1 MRVQDEKIKGFNVLE
16 LIIVIAIIGVL
27 SAVAYPNFSD
37 WRKDR
42 ETRNSVVKIKSL
54 IEGINAQVQRG
65 QYAFVQV
72 DVNEIRLVSG
82 DDGLIVTSKG
92 MKPKTLATLLNTEG
106 STWWVEPNGRCKITL
121 PTAPVE
127 AVDEAAEDAVVKKPY
142 WDEDPDPNRDQII
155 DLDKIEVRQIVLDNV
170 ATTWRDD
177 VGAVCFG
184 KNDQWYS
191 GNGELVSS
199 SGDDVIVDSYLF
211 ICNRSNTRSQCDID
225 NVTGEPTTEHDHL
238 YVIEWSRFGNIKL
251 EKWNKRDAEW
261 IEQ

>member
-27 SAVAYPNFSD
+27 SAVAYPNFSE

-42 ETRNSVVKIKSL
+42 ETRSAVVKIKSL

-72 DVNEIRLVSG
+72 DVEE
-82 DDGLIVTSKG
+82 DDVLIVTSKG
-92 MKPKTLATLLNTEG
+92 MKPKTLATLLNNG
-106 STWWVEPNGRCKITL
+106 KSGWWVKPNERCNT
-121 PTAPVE
+121 
-127 AVDEAAEDAVVKKPY
+127 VDKAY
-142 WDEDPDPNRDQII
+142 WDEDPDPDRNQII

>member
-16 LIIVIAIIGVL
+16 LLIVIAIIGVL

-37 WRKDR
+37 WQKDR
-42 ETRNSVVKIKSL
+42 ETRSAVVKIKSL

-72 DVNEIRLVSG
+72 DVEE

-92 MKPKTLATLLNTEG
+92 MKPKTLATLLNTGG
-106 STWWVEPNGRCKITL
+106 SDWWVKPNERCNN
-121 PTAPVE
+121 
-127 AVDEAAEDAVVKKPY
+127 VDQAY
-142 WDEDPDPNRDQII
+142 WDEDPDPDRDQII
-155 DLDKIEVRQIVLDNV
+155 DLDKIEVRQITLDNV
-170 ATTWRDD
+170 ATTWREDK
-177 VGAVCFG
+177 GAVCFG

-191 GNGELVSS
+191 GNGKLVSS
-199 SGDDVIVDSYLF
+199 SGGDVSVDSYLF
-211 ICNRSNTRSQCDID
+211 ICNRSRTRSQCDID
-225 NVTGEPTTEHDHL
+225 NYTGEPTTEHDHL

-251 EKWNKRDAEW
+251 EKWNKRDSEW

>member
-27 SAVAYPNFSD
+27 SAVAYPNFSE

-42 ETRNSVVKIKSL
+42 ETRSAVVKIKSL

-72 DVNEIRLVSG
+72 DVEEDKE

-92 MKPKTLATLLNTEG
+92 MKPKTLATLLNNGESG
-106 STWWVEPNGRCKITL
+106 WWVTPNERCNI
-121 PTAPVE
+121 
-127 AVDEAAEDAVVKKPY
+127 VDEADEAY
-142 WDEDPDPNRDQII
+142 WDEDPDPDRNQII

-170 ATTWRDD
+170 ATTWRDK

>member
-27 SAVAYPNFSD
+27 SAVAYPNFSE

-42 ETRNSVVKIKSL
+42 ETRSAVVKIKSL

-72 DVNEIRLVSG
+72 DVEE
-82 DDGLIVTSKG
+82 DDVLIVTSKG
-92 MKPKTLATLLNTEG
+92 MKPKTLATLLNNGESG
-106 STWWVEPNGRCKITL
+106 WWVTPNERCNI
-121 PTAPVE
+121 
-127 AVDEAAEDAVVKKPY
+127 VDEADEAY
-142 WDEDPDPNRDQII
+142 WDEDPDPDRNQII

-170 ATTWRDD
+170 ATTWRDKK
-177 VGAVCFG
+177 GAVCFG

>member
-72 DVNEIRLVSG
+72 DVEE
-82 DDGLIVTSKG
+82 DDVLIVTSKG
-92 MKPKTLATLLNTEG
+92 MKPKTLATLLNNG
-106 STWWVEPNGRCKITL
+106 KSGWWVKPNERCNT
-121 PTAPVE
+121 
-127 AVDEAAEDAVVKKPY
+127 VDKAY
-142 WDEDPDPNRDQII
+142 WDEDPDPDRNQII

-170 ATTWRDD
+170 ATTWRDKI
-177 VGAVCFG
+177 GAVCFG

>member
-16 LIIVIAIIGVL
+16 LLIVIAIIGVL
-27 SAVAYPNFSD
+27 SAVAYPNFSE

-42 ETRNSVVKIKSL
+42 ETRSAVVKIKSL
-54 IEGINAQVQRG
+54 IEGINSQVQRG

-72 DVNEIRLVSG
+72 DVEE

-92 MKPKTLATLLNTEG
+92 MKPKTLATLLNNGESG
-106 STWWVEPNGRCKITL
+106 WWVKPNERCNIVDK
-121 PTAPVE
+121 A
-127 AVDEAAEDAVVKKPY
+127 DEAY
-142 WDEDPDPNRDQII
+142 WDEDPDPDRNQII

-251 EKWNKRDAEW
+251 EKWNKRDLEW

>member
-16 LIIVIAIIGVL
+16 LLIVIAIIGVL
-27 SAVAYPNFSD
+27 SAVAYPNFSE

-72 DVNEIRLVSG
+72 DVEEGRLINE

-92 MKPKTLATLLNTEG
+92 MKPKTLATLLNTGG
-106 STWWVEPNGRCKITL
+106 SDWWVKPNERCNN
-121 PTAPVE
+121 
-127 AVDEAAEDAVVKKPY
+127 VDQAY
-142 WDEDPDPNRDQII
+142 WDEDPDPDRDQII

>member
-16 LIIVIAIIGVL
+16 LLIVIAIIGVL

-72 DVNEIRLVSG
+72 DVEE

-92 MKPKTLATLLNTEG
+92 MKPKTLATLLNNG
-106 STWWVEPNGRCKITL
+106 KSGWWETPNERCNT
-121 PTAPVE
+121 
-127 AVDEAAEDAVVKKPY
+127 VDKAY
-142 WDEDPDPNRDQII
+142 WDEDPDPDRNQII

-170 ATTWRDD
+170 ATTWRDV

>member
-1 MRVQDEKIKGFNVLE
+1 VQDEKIKGFNVLE
-16 LIIVIAIIGVL
+16 LLIVIAIIGVL
-27 SAVAYPNFSD
+27 SAVAYPNFSE

-42 ETRNSVVKIKSL
+42 ETRSAVVKIKSL

-72 DVNEIRLVSG
+72 DVKEGELVSG

-92 MKPKTLATLLNTEG
+92 MKPKTLATLLNTGG
-106 STWWVEPNGRCKITL
+106 SDWWVKPNERCNN
-121 PTAPVE
+121 
-127 AVDEAAEDAVVKKPY
+127 VDQAY
-142 WDEDPDPNRDQII
+142 WDEDPDPDRDQII

-170 ATTWRDD
+170 ATTWRDKK
-177 VGAVCFG
+177 GAVCFG

-199 SGDDVIVDSYLF
+199 SGGDLSVDSYLF
-211 ICNRSNTRSQCDID
+211 ICNRSRTRSQCDID
-225 NVTGEPTTEHDHL
+225 NDTGEPTTEHDYL
-238 YVIEWSRFGNIKL
+238 YVIEWARFGNIKL
-251 EKWNKRDAEW
+251 EKWNKRDLEW

>member
-72 DVNEIRLVSG
+72 DVEEGRLINE
-82 DDGLIVTSKG
+82 DDVLIVTSKG
-92 MKPKTLATLLNTEG
+92 MKPKTLATLLNNGE
-106 STWWVEPNGRCKITL
+106 SDWWVTPNERCNIVDK
-121 PTAPVE
+121 
-127 AVDEAAEDAVVKKPY
+127 AVDEAY
-142 WDEDPDPNRDQII
+142 WDEDPDPDRNQII

-170 ATTWRDD
+170 ATTWRDKI
-177 VGAVCFG
+177 GAVCFG

>member
-27 SAVAYPNFSD
+27 SAVAYPNFSE

-42 ETRNSVVKIKSL
+42 ETRSAVVKIKSL

-72 DVNEIRLVSG
+72 DVEE
-82 DDGLIVTSKG
+82 DDVLIVTSKG
-92 MKPKTLATLLNTEG
+92 MKPKTLATLLNNG
-106 STWWVEPNGRCKITL
+106 KSGWWVKPNERCNT
-121 PTAPVE
+121 
-127 AVDEAAEDAVVKKPY
+127 VDKAY
-142 WDEDPDPNRDQII
+142 WDEDPDPDRNQII

-170 ATTWRDD
+170 ATTWRDKI
-177 VGAVCFG
+177 GAVCFG

>member
-27 SAVAYPNFSD
+27 SAVAYPNFSE

-42 ETRNSVVKIKSL
+42 ETRSAVVKIKSL

-72 DVNEIRLVSG
+72 DVEEDKE

-92 MKPKTLATLLNTEG
+92 MKPKTLATLLNNGESG
-106 STWWVEPNGRCKITL
+106 WWVRPNERCNI
-121 PTAPVE
+121 
-127 AVDEAAEDAVVKKPY
+127 VDEAY
-142 WDEDPDPNRDQII
+142 WDEDPDPDRNQII

-170 ATTWRDD
+170 ATTWRDKI
-177 VGAVCFG
+177 GAVCFG

-251 EKWNKRDAEW
+251 EKWNKRDLEW

>member
-16 LIIVIAIIGVL
+16 LIIVVAIIGVL
-27 SAVAYPNFSD
+27 SAISYPNFSE

-42 ETRNSVVKIKSL
+42 QVRSDVIKIKSL
-54 IEGINAQVQRG
+54 IEGINSQVQRG

-72 DVNEIRLVSG
+72 HVKEGELVSG

-106 STWWVEPNGRCKITL
+106 STWWVEPNGRCNI
-121 PTAPVE
+121 A
-127 AVDEAAEDAVVKKPY
+127 DEAY
-142 WDEDPDPNRDQII
+142 WDEDPDSDK

-170 ATTWRDD
+170 ATTWLDD
-177 VGAVCFG
+177 EGAVCFG

-191 GNGELVSS
+191 GKGKLVSS

-225 NVTGEPTTEHDHL
+225 NLTGEPTTEHDHL

-251 EKWNKRDAEW
+251 EKWNKRDLEW

>member
-27 SAVAYPNFSD
+27 SAVAYPNFSE

-42 ETRNSVVKIKSL
+42 ETRSAVVKIKSL
-54 IEGINAQVQRG
+54 IEGINSQVQRG

-72 DVNEIRLVSG
+72 DVEE

-92 MKPKTLATLLNTEG
+92 MKPKTLATLLNNGESG
-106 STWWVEPNGRCKITL
+106 WWVKPNERCKI
-121 PTAPVE
+121 VDK
-127 AVDEAAEDAVVKKPY
+127 AVDEAY
-142 WDEDPDPNRDQII
+142 WDEDPDPDRNQII

-170 ATTWRDD
+170 ATTWRDKK
-177 VGAVCFG
+177 GAVCFG

>member
-42 ETRNSVVKIKSL
+42 ETRSAVVKIKSL

-72 DVNEIRLVSG
+72 DVKEGELVSG

-92 MKPKTLATLLNTEG
+92 MKPKTLATLLNTGG
-106 STWWVEPNGRCKITL
+106 SDWWVKPNERCNN
-121 PTAPVE
+121 
-127 AVDEAAEDAVVKKPY
+127 VDQAY
-142 WDEDPDPNRDQII
+142 WDEDPDPDRDQII

-170 ATTWRDD
+170 ATTWRDKK
-177 VGAVCFG
+177 GAVCFG

-199 SGDDVIVDSYLF
+199 SGGDLSVDSYLF
-211 ICNRSNTRSQCDID
+211 ICNRSRTRSQCDID
-225 NVTGEPTTEHDHL
+225 NDTGEPTTEHDYL

-251 EKWNKRDAEW
+251 EKWNKRDLEW

>member
-16 LIIVIAIIGVL
+16 LLIVIAIIGVL

-42 ETRNSVVKIKSL
+42 ETRSAVVKIKSL

-72 DVNEIRLVSG
+72 DVEEDEE
-82 DDGLIVTSKG
+82 DDVLIVTSKG

-106 STWWVEPNGRCKITL
+106 STWWVEPNGRCKIT
-121 PTAPVE
+121 
-127 AVDEAAEDAVVKKPY
+127 DEADEAY
-142 WDEDPDPNRDQII
+142 WDEDPDPDRNQII

>member
-1 MRVQDEKIKGFNVLE
+1 MRVKDEKIKGFNVLE
-16 LIIVIAIIGVL
+16 LIIVVAIIGVL
-27 SAVAYPNFSD
+27 SAISYPNFSE

-42 ETRNSVVKIKSL
+42 QVRSDVIKIKSL
-54 IEGINAQVQRG
+54 IEGINSQVQRG

-72 DVNEIRLVSG
+72 HVKEGELVSG

-106 STWWVEPNGRCKITL
+106 STWWVEPNGRCNI
-121 PTAPVE
+121 A
-127 AVDEAAEDAVVKKPY
+127 DEAY
-142 WDEDPDPNRDQII
+142 WDEDPDSDK

-170 ATTWRDD
+170 ATTWLDD
-177 VGAVCFG
+177 EGAVCFG

-225 NVTGEPTTEHDHL
+225 NLTGEPTTEHDHL

-251 EKWNKRDAEW
+251 EKWNKRDLEW

>member
-27 SAVAYPNFSD
+27 SAVAYPNFSE

-42 ETRNSVVKIKSL
+42 ETRSAVVKIKSL

-72 DVNEIRLVSG
+72 DVEEDKE

-92 MKPKTLATLLNTEG
+92 MKPKTLATLLNNGESG
-106 STWWVEPNGRCKITL
+106 WWVKPNERCNT
-121 PTAPVE
+121 
-127 AVDEAAEDAVVKKPY
+127 VDKAY
-142 WDEDPDPNRDQII
+142 WDEDPDPDRNQII

-170 ATTWRDD
+170 ATTWRDKI
-177 VGAVCFG
+177 GAVCFG

>member
-72 DVNEIRLVSG
+72 DVEEGRLINE

-92 MKPKTLATLLNTEG
+92 MKPKTLATLLNNGE
-106 STWWVEPNGRCKITL
+106 SDWWVRPNERCNI
-121 PTAPVE
+121 
-127 AVDEAAEDAVVKKPY
+127 VDEADEADEAY
-142 WDEDPDPNRDQII
+142 WDEDPDPDRNQII

-177 VGAVCFG
+177 IGAVCFG

>member
-16 LIIVIAIIGVL
+16 LLIVIAIIGVL

-72 DVNEIRLVSG
+72 DVEEGRLINE

-92 MKPKTLATLLNTEG
+92 MKPKTLATFLNNGE
-106 STWWVEPNGRCKITL
+106 SDWWKKPDERCKKN
-121 PTAPVE
+121 VGE
-127 AVDEAAEDAVVKKPY
+127 Y
-142 WDEDPDPNRDQII
+142 WDEDPDPDRNQII

-170 ATTWRDD
+170 ATTWRDEI
-177 VGAVCFG
+177 GAVCFG

>member
-16 LIIVIAIIGVL
+16 LLIVIAIIGVL

-72 DVNEIRLVSG
+72 DVKEGELVSG

-92 MKPKTLATLLNTEG
+92 MKPKTLATLLNNGESG
-106 STWWVEPNGRCKITL
+106 WWVMPNERCKI
-121 PTAPVE
+121 
-127 AVDEAAEDAVVKKPY
+127 VDEADEAY

-170 ATTWRDD
+170 ATTWRDKK
-177 VGAVCFG
+177 GAVCFG

-199 SGDDVIVDSYLF
+199 SGGDLSVDSYLF
-211 ICNRSNTRSQCDID
+211 ICNRSKTRSQCDID
-225 NVTGEPTTEHDHL
+225 IVTGEPTTEHDHL

-251 EKWNKRDAEW
+251 EKWNKRDLEW

>member
-72 DVNEIRLVSG
+72 DVEE

-92 MKPKTLATLLNTEG
+92 MKPKTLATLLNNGESG
-106 STWWVEPNGRCKITL
+106 WWVTPNERCNI
-121 PTAPVE
+121 
-127 AVDEAAEDAVVKKPY
+127 VDEADEAY

-170 ATTWRDD
+170 ATTWRDKK
-177 VGAVCFG
+177 GAVCFG

>member
-16 LIIVIAIIGVL
+16 LIVVIAIIGVL

-72 DVNEIRLVSG
+72 DVNEVRLVSG

-92 MKPKTLATLLNTEG
+92 MKPKTLATLLNTGG
-106 STWWVEPNGRCKITL
+106 SDWWVKPNERCNN
-121 PTAPVE
+121 
-127 AVDEAAEDAVVKKPY
+127 VDQAY
-142 WDEDPDPNRDQII
+142 WDEDPDPDRDQII

-170 ATTWRDD
+170 ATTWRDKK
-177 VGAVCFG
+177 GAVCFG

-199 SGDDVIVDSYLF
+199 SGGDLSVDSYLF
-211 ICNRSNTRSQCDID
+211 ICNRSRTRSQCDID
-225 NVTGEPTTEHDHL
+225 NDTGEPTTEHDYL

-251 EKWNKRDAEW
+251 EKWNKRDLEW

>member
-72 DVNEIRLVSG
+72 DVKEGELVSG

-92 MKPKTLATLLNTEG
+92 MKPKTLATLLNNGESG
-106 STWWVEPNGRCKITL
+106 WWVKPNERCNN
-121 PTAPVE
+121 
-127 AVDEAAEDAVVKKPY
+127 VDQAY
-142 WDEDPDPNRDQII
+142 WDEDPDPDRDQII

-170 ATTWRDD
+170 ATTWRDKK
-177 VGAVCFG
+177 GAVCFG

-199 SGDDVIVDSYLF
+199 SGGDLSVDSYLF
-211 ICNRSNTRSQCDID
+211 ICNRSKTRSQCDID

-251 EKWNKRDAEW
+251 EKWNKRDLEW

>member
-42 ETRNSVVKIKSL
+42 ETRSAVVKIKSL

-72 DVNEIRLVSG
+72 DVEEDKE

-92 MKPKTLATLLNTEG
+92 MKPKTLATLLNNGESG
-106 STWWVEPNGRCKITL
+106 WWVTPNERCNI
-121 PTAPVE
+121 
-127 AVDEAAEDAVVKKPY
+127 VDEADEAY
-142 WDEDPDPNRDQII
+142 WDEDPDPDRNQII

-170 ATTWRDD
+170 ATTWRDKK
-177 VGAVCFG
+177 GAVCFG

>member
-16 LIIVIAIIGVL
+16 LLIVIAIIGVL

-42 ETRNSVVKIKSL
+42 ETRSAVVKIKSL

-72 DVNEIRLVSG
+72 DVEEDELVVSG

-92 MKPKTLATLLNTEG
+92 MKPKTLATLLNTGG
-106 STWWVEPNGRCKITL
+106 SDWWVKPNERCNN
-121 PTAPVE
+121 
-127 AVDEAAEDAVVKKPY
+127 VDQAY
-142 WDEDPDPNRDQII
+142 WDEDPDPDRDQII
-155 DLDKIEVRQIVLDNV
+155 DLDKIEVRQITLDNV
-170 ATTWRDD
+170 ATTWREDK
-177 VGAVCFG
+177 GAVCFG

-199 SGDDVIVDSYLF
+199 SGGDLSVDSYLF
-211 ICNRSNTRSQCDID
+211 ICNRSRTRSQCDID
-225 NVTGEPTTEHDHL
+225 NDTGEPTTEHDYL

-251 EKWNKRDAEW
+251 EKWNKRDLEW

>member
-54 IEGINAQVQRG
+54 IEGINSQVQRG

-72 DVNEIRLVSG
+72 DVDE

-92 MKPKTLATLLNTEG
+92 MKPKTLATLLNNGESG
-106 STWWVEPNGRCKITL
+106 WWVMPNERCKIVDK
-121 PTAPVE
+121 A
-127 AVDEAAEDAVVKKPY
+127 DEAY
-142 WDEDPDPNRDQII
+142 WDEDPDPDRNQII

-225 NVTGEPTTEHDHL
+225 NVTGEPITEHDHL

>member
-27 SAVAYPNFSD
+27 SAVAYPNFSE

-42 ETRNSVVKIKSL
+42 ETRSAVVKIKSL

-72 DVNEIRLVSG
+72 DVEEDKE

-92 MKPKTLATLLNTEG
+92 MKPKTLATLLNNGESG
-106 STWWVEPNGRCKITL
+106 WWVRPNERCNI
-121 PTAPVE
+121 
-127 AVDEAAEDAVVKKPY
+127 VDEAY
-142 WDEDPDPNRDQII
+142 WDEDPDPDRNQII

-170 ATTWRDD
+170 ATTWRDKK
-177 VGAVCFG
+177 GAVCFG

>member
-92 MKPKTLATLLNTEG
+92 MKPKTLATLLNNGE
-106 STWWVEPNGRCKITL
+106 SDWWVKPNGRCKI
-121 PTAPVE
+121 VDK
-127 AVDEAAEDAVVKKPY
+127 VDEAY

-225 NVTGEPTTEHDHL
+225 NLTGEPTTEHDHL

-251 EKWNKRDAEW
+251 EKWNKRDSEW

>member
-1 MRVQDEKIKGFNVLE
+1 
-16 LIIVIAIIGVL
+16 
-27 SAVAYPNFSD
+27 
-37 WRKDR
+37 
-42 ETRNSVVKIKSL
+42 
-54 IEGINAQVQRG
+54 
-65 QYAFVQV
+65 
-72 DVNEIRLVSG
+72 
-82 DDGLIVTSKG
+82 
-92 MKPKTLATLLNTEG
+92 MKPKTLATLLNNGESG
-106 STWWVEPNGRCKITL
+106 WWVKPNERCNI
-121 PTAPVE
+121 
-127 AVDEAAEDAVVKKPY
+127 VDEAY
-142 WDEDPDPNRDQII
+142 WDEDPDPDRNQII

-177 VGAVCFG
+177 EIGAVCFG

>member
-16 LIIVIAIIGVL
+16 LLIVIAIIGVL

-42 ETRNSVVKIKSL
+42 ETRSAVVKIKSL

-72 DVNEIRLVSG
+72 DVKEGELVSG

-92 MKPKTLATLLNTEG
+92 MKPKTLATLLNTGG
-106 STWWVEPNGRCKITL
+106 SDWWVKPNERCNN
-121 PTAPVE
+121 
-127 AVDEAAEDAVVKKPY
+127 VDQAY
-142 WDEDPDPNRDQII
+142 WDEDPDPDRDQII

-170 ATTWRDD
+170 ATTWRDKK
-177 VGAVCFG
+177 GAVCFG

-199 SGDDVIVDSYLF
+199 SGGDLSVDSYLF
-211 ICNRSNTRSQCDID
+211 ICNRSKTRSQCDID
-225 NVTGEPTTEHDHL
+225 NDTGEPTTEHDYL

-251 EKWNKRDAEW
+251 EKWNKRDLEW

>member
-27 SAVAYPNFSD
+27 SAVAYPNFSE

-42 ETRNSVVKIKSL
+42 ETRSAVVKIKSL

-72 DVNEIRLVSG
+72 DVEEDKE

-92 MKPKTLATLLNTEG
+92 MKPKTLATLLNNGESG
-106 STWWVEPNGRCKITL
+106 WWVTPNERCNI
-121 PTAPVE
+121 
-127 AVDEAAEDAVVKKPY
+127 VDEAY
-142 WDEDPDPNRDQII
+142 WDEDPDPDRNQII

-170 ATTWRDD
+170 ATTWRDKK
-177 VGAVCFG
+177 GAVCFG

>member
-42 ETRNSVVKIKSL
+42 ETRSAVVKIKSL

-72 DVNEIRLVSG
+72 DVEE
-82 DDGLIVTSKG
+82 DDVLIVTSKG
-92 MKPKTLATLLNTEG
+92 MKPKTLATLLNNGESG
-106 STWWVEPNGRCKITL
+106 WWVKPNERCKI
-121 PTAPVE
+121 VDK
-127 AVDEAAEDAVVKKPY
+127 AVDEAY
-142 WDEDPDPNRDQII
+142 WDEDPDPDRNQII

>member
-16 LIIVIAIIGVL
+16 LLIVIAIIGVL
-27 SAVAYPNFSD
+27 SAVAYPNFSE

-42 ETRNSVVKIKSL
+42 ETRSAVVKIKSL
-54 IEGINAQVQRG
+54 IEGINSQVQRG

-72 DVNEIRLVSG
+72 DVEE

-92 MKPKTLATLLNTEG
+92 MKPKTLATLLNNGESG
-106 STWWVEPNGRCKITL
+106 WWVMPNERCKI
-121 PTAPVE
+121 
-127 AVDEAAEDAVVKKPY
+127 VDEADEAY